1 MHILFLTDNFIPE
14 SNAPA
19 IRTYEHAI
27 EWQKQGHEVTII
39 TSAPNF
45 PEGIVYDGFKNK
57 WISIN
62 KEEGINIWRV
72 KTYIAENTGFFKRVL
87 DFISFML
94 SSLFFGLFVKRVDVV
109 IGTSPQ
115 FFTVISAWLLS
126 KIKNKPFIFELRDI
140 WPASIISVGAMK
152 NKTII
157 NLLER
162 LEIFLYQQADL
173 IISVTHSFKK
183 ELTNRGISSSKIK
196 VVLNGVKLDKFEKNL
211 QKTHEIE
218 KKLNLKD
225 KFVCGYIG
233 THGEAHKLET
243 IINAANLIKDDKN
256 YIFLLI
262 GSGSRKHNIQEMVN
276 KLKLKNVILLP
287 NQPNK
292 EIQHYLALCD
302 VSLVVLKDDP
312 LFKTVIPSKIFE
324 SMAASIPIIMSLP
337 QGEATKIIEDES
349 CGIVTQPENPS
360 MLIAAIKRIKE
371 DRGLY
376 RRLSN
381 NSIISSKKYNRN
393 NLALLMLDYLKS
405 CKK

>member
-183 ELTNRGISSSKIK
+183 ELTNRGI
-196 VVLNGVKLDKFEKNL
+196 
-211 QKTHEIE
+211 
-218 KKLNLKD
+218 
-225 KFVCGYIG
+225 
-233 THGEAHKLET
+233 
-243 IINAANLIKDDKN
+243 
-256 YIFLLI
+256 
-262 GSGSRKHNIQEMVN
+262 
-276 KLKLKNVILLP
+276 
-287 NQPNK
+287 
-292 EIQHYLALCD
+292 
-302 VSLVVLKDDP
+302 
-312 LFKTVIPSKIFE
+312 
-324 SMAASIPIIMSLP
+324 
-337 QGEATKIIEDES
+337 
-349 CGIVTQPENPS
+349 
-360 MLIAAIKRIKE
+360 
-371 DRGLY
+371 
-376 RRLSN
+376 
-381 NSIISSKKYNRN
+381 
-393 NLALLMLDYLKS
+393 
-405 CKK
+405 